1 MNRIILAVVIFSVAL
16 SAQTALPDSMDAS
29 ERLYLTSFQ
38 MADNVLA
45 FVDSAGHVT
54 INDFQLRSVFNVGV
68 ALWDEYKAECYAD
81 SSRQEIGAE
90 IGEQVGPNMFKYR
103 PVYSEWVHKR
113 STLDGFVEFIR
124 KKMKP

>member
-38 MADNVLA
+38 MDDNVLA

-68 ALWDEYKAECYAD
+68 ALWDEYKAECWAD
-81 SSRQEIGAE
+81 STRSFTEIGKQMSDGLYTWYSVNPHYVWTHRE
-90 IGEQVGPNMFKYR
+90 
-103 PVYSEWVHKR
+103 PVLS
-113 STLDGFVEFIR
+113 GFMEFIR